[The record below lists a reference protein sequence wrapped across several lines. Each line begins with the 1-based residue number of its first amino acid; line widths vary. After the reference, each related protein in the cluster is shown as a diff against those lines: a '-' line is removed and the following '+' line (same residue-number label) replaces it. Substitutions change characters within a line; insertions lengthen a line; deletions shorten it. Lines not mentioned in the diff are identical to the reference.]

1 LEILL
6 AGGALGGAEIGALVG
21 LLSGALVGLGVG
33 LRQQISFVNVL
44 KVVAQVTPQPS
55 HVTPISRSPE
65 LQLLPTLPTPHA
77 VSYLISSAVHCGA
90 VGLGV
95 AFPQQ
100 ISFVNV
106 LKVVEQ
112 VKPQPSH
119 VTLISRSPELQLP
132 MPHAVSYRT
141 SPEPHKFCCSRRR
154 AEVFGQIGG
163 AASPSGGPAG
173 RGPSSMG
180 AGARASDRFA
190 ASAERP
196 RKGAS
201 RQDSAS
207 ALSSVEERSTASA
220 QLESSP
226 TRKCS
231 RVPTSVSAT
240 QPARHVSVRMYASM
254 YAHALHFTETRLSPT
269 HELPTG
275 RTMIR

>member
-1 LEILL
+1 MELLL

-21 LLSGALVGLGVG
+21 LLFGALVGLGVG
-33 LRQQISFVNVL
+33 LRQQISL
-44 KVVAQVTPQPS
+44 PS
-55 HVTPISRSPE
+55 
-65 LQLLPTLPTPHA
+65 
-77 VSYLISSAVHCGA
+77 
-90 VGLGV
+90 
-95 AFPQQ
+95 
-100 ISFVNV
+100 

-112 VKPQPSH
+112 GRRQPSQ
-119 VTLISRSPELQLP
+119 VTPISRSPELQLP

-141 SPEPHKFCCSRRR
+141 SPAPHEFCCSRRR
-154 AEVFGQIGG
+154 ACLEEVFGQIGG

-220 QLESSP
+220 QLESST
-226 TRKCS
+226 TRECR
-231 RVPTSVSAT
+231 RVPTSVSAA
-240 QPARHVSVRMYASM
+240 QPAPVTSAVRTRVSP
-254 YAHALHFTETRLSPT
+254 H
-269 HELPTG
+269 
-275 RTMIR
+275 